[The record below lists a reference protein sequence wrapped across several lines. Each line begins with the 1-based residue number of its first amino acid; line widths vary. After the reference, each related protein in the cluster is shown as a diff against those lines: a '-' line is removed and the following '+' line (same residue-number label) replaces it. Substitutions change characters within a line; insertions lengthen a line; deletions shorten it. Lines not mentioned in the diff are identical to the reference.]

1 MLVTRLLVAAL
12 SLSIGFTPLAQARS
26 ENAGRHINF
35 MAELS
40 KIVSDYKESTIHPD
54 LGKQLLEIDR
64 QASLK
69 AVEKLDAF
77 ASDIDSGKL
86 SLPAA
91 RYVLMEQNYLAS
103 QRAKKVYWEGLDQII
118 RKKPAELD
126 RFVDILGLD
135 AQGTYSE
142 IVAAY
147 HGAYTR
153 MDKITV
159 LRKALMERGFREI
172 DNRFMASVVTSA
184 RLTKLGLMH
193 DIELARNEYSG
204 TKLMD
209 PKLRRILLIGAAVV
223 VGAGLVSYGI
233 ANGVYKNQ
241 YQSAEG
247 AIASVYN
254 TKLSTFASELSALKA
269 DLNGQASSIE
279 SVYQKEYD
287 EYVAKNRAEYNSL
300 LAKNKGEY
308 DATKAQNQ
316 ADYQALIAKHKS
328 ERDAL
333 LVNRTNQEQVEL
345 KNYTRTV
352 CETYRQPNT
361 TICNNFNYD
370 VFKGDSVCTV
380 MCMREAAT
388 GKQTMFEA
396 PVCTDPFIPA
406 NCFSQ
411 AKYDAEYK
419 DGYGVGNTE
428 GLSDGGKKG
437 GADGTAT
444 GKADGK
450 KKGYADGYAYGYDQM
465 DPVGYKDGYKKGYYE
480 TFTDR
485 YDEGYKKG
493 FNDGY
498 YSGYDAA
505 YKSAYNSSYNSAY
518 DSSYNPAYK
527 SGYNSTYTSA
537 YNSAYT
543 PAYNSAYN
551 TYYDIGWDD
560 GFDDGDA
567 GARKAAPASTT
578 PVAGDGPKPVDPQ
591 FNKGARQ
598 GFLDARFILRLIRR

>member
-1 MLVTRLLVAAL
+1 MLVTRLLVVAL
-12 SLSIGFTPLAQARS
+12 TWSIGFSPLAQARTDDS
-26 ENAGRHINF
+26 ARHINF
-35 MAELS
+35 MSELS

-54 LGKQLLEIDR
+54 LGKKLLEVDR
-64 QASLK
+64 EASLK
-69 AVEKLDAF
+69 AIEKLDGF
-77 ASDIDSGKL
+77 ASDIESGKL

-91 RYVLMEQNYLAS
+91 RYVMMEQNYLAS

-126 RFVDILGLD
+126 RFVDILATD
-135 AQGTYSE
+135 SQGSYSE
-142 IVAAY
+142 IVAGY

-153 MDKITV
+153 MDKIAV
-159 LRKALMERGFREI
+159 LRKALLERGFREI
-172 DNRFMASVVTSA
+172 DNRFMASVTTSA

-193 DIELARNEYSG
+193 DIALARNEYAG

-209 PKLRRILLIGAAVV
+209 PKLRRILLVGAAVV
-223 VGAGLVSYGI
+223 VGAGLISYGI

-241 YQSAEG
+241 YQSVESG
-247 AIASVYN
+247 IASVYN

-287 EYVAKNRAEYNSL
+287 EYVAKNQAEYNSL
-300 LAKNKGEY
+300 LSRNKSEY
-308 DATKAQNQ
+308 DAIKSRNQ
-316 ADYQALIAKHKS
+316 ADYQALIAKHNM

-345 KNYTRTV
+345 KNYVRTV
-352 CETYRQPNT
+352 CETYRQPNMT
-361 TICNNFNYD
+361 TCNNLDYAGI
-370 VFKGDSVCTV
+370 KGDSVCTV

-419 DGYGVGNTE
+419 NGYNVGNTE
-428 GLSDGGKKG
+428 GLTEGGKKG
-437 GADGTAT
+437 GADGTT
-444 GKADGK
+444 NGKADGK
-450 KKGYADGYAYGYDQM
+450 KKGYADGYAYGYDQAE
-465 DPVGYKDGYKKGYYE
+465 PVGFKDGYNKGYYE
-480 TFTDR
+480 RFTDR

-498 YSGYDAA
+498 YAAYDAA
-505 YKSAYNSSYNSAY
+505 YKASYNSSYNSSYDSAY
-518 DSSYNPAYK
+518 NPVYKSSYNA
-527 SGYNSTYTSA
+527 TYTPA

-543 PAYNSAYN
+543 PAYNTAYAY
-551 TYYDIGWDD
+551 YYDVGWDA
-560 GFDDGDA
+560 GLDA
-567 GARKAAPASTT
+567 GYSDDAARKAASAASASGAQ
-578 PVAGDGPKPVDPQ
+578 PDVQ
-591 FNKGARQ
+591 FRKGAQQ
-598 GFLDARFILRLIRR
+598 GFLDARFILKLIRR